1 MASPRSTFKGSAADL
16 AAIVVRHA
24 LVDGKSFLRYCE
36 RQPCKVATMDVDK
49 FEKHALLASDLH
61 KLQPNMSF
69 KKAITAKALQLAG
82 KELNKEFGFTPAQLQ
97 DWTTTMAARLRSFA
111 FHISTGMRKHPQ
123 CRWVLALPWNQKG
136 DTDAAAPASDDR
148 ELEDCSRSQVARRVS
163 SKTPSASWS
172 NSWSTELGLPV
183 RVRGVGKHEVREVGL
198 PVRSRLAPRMTTPS

>member
-1 MASPRSTFKGSAADL
+1 MLVVVVARGGGGRSQGRSRQCGWLALEDVMASPRSTFKGSAADL
-16 AAIVVRHA
+16 AAIVVCHA

-36 RQPCKVATMDVDK
+36 RQPCKVATMDVGK

-97 DWTTTMAARLRSFA
+97 DWTTTMAARLRNFA
-111 FHISTGMRKHPQ
+111 FHISSGMRKHPQ

-136 DTDAAAPASDDR
+136 GHQRRCASLR
-148 ELEDCSRSQVARRVS
+148 RSRARR
-163 SKTPSASWS
+163 
-172 NSWSTELGLPV
+172 LL
-183 RVRGVGKHEVREVGL
+183 
-198 PVRSRLAPRMTTPS
+198 